1 MQIQVHCDKHIK
13 NDVRLEEWVNTT
25 VKDRLDLF
33 EEDITRV
40 DVFLSD
46 ENGGKSVDVFL
57 SDENGGKSGPNDKR
71 CKMEARPKGHQPLIV
86 TEDADSVDRAVEGA
100 AEKLQHALEHLFGK
114 LRNKPSAKLPAEGF
128 GEEELK
134 ESADD
139 LLEEEFL
146 EKEKELDKIS

>member
-46 ENGGKSVDVFL
+46 ENGGKS
-57 SDENGGKSGPNDKR
+57 GPNDKR

-86 TEDADSVDRAVEGA
+86 SEDADSVDRAIEGA

-139 LLEEEFL
+139 LLEEEF
-146 EKEKELDKIS
+146 KKKKKELDKIS